1 MFRGK
6 IKLLLSVLGL
16 SSLLLL
22 VYVAILSPSPLTAS
36 SKKVA
41 VKADRFLAR
50 YIKDVVHEE
59 NCADFGFE
67 NLEEAKKA
75 RVGEPL
81 IVKFIPLQALKGH
94 QSGNDIATLLVDAG
108 KLWFPVMVGEEGRA
122 KLEVIEKDG
131 EWLAGE
137 FGRPKTARQVME
149 VTGKLYQ
156 ILASQQIFPPF
167 KVMLLNIPSL
177 MATFVYVEGS
187 QEKFLVPCMVQPKR
201 FNLQNGVVYQPNEVL
216 TSLKQLALEIDED
229 LFR

>member
-22 VYVAILSPSPLTAS
+22 VYVASLSPSPLTSS

-122 KLEVIEKDG
+122 KLEAIEKDG

-137 FGRPKTARQVME
+137 FGR
-149 VTGKLYQ
+149 L
-156 ILASQQIFPPF
+156 ISHQIFPPF